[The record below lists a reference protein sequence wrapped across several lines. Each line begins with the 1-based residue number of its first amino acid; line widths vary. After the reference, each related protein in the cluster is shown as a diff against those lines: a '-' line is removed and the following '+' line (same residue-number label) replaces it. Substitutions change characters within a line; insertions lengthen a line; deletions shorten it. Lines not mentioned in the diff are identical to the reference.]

1 MTSQKE
7 QHLENISD
15 IRSELFQI
23 LEGMDYCLD
32 WRPDPESWSVREVI
46 THILNTPPPG
56 VPGILKE
63 MLAGDMQEY
72 DLWADEKYLT
82 PEGQSWDLEQLR
94 GELNRYF
101 GALEETLASA
111 TGDDIVNTSVMV
123 HQRNRHWDE
132 PRTAQWLLERLF
144 AGHWR
149 EHLDQL
155 RDLRNGLGI

>member
-1 MTSQKE
+1 VTSQKE
-7 QHLENISD
+7 QHLENIND

>member
-1 MTSQKE
+1 VTSQKE
-7 QHLENISD
+7 QHLENIND

-155 RDLRNGLGI
+155 RELRNGLGI

>member
-155 RDLRNGLGI
+155 RELRNGLGI

>member
-94 GELNRYF
+94 GGIKPLFRCA
-101 GALEETLASA
+101 G
-111 TGDDIVNTSVMV
+111 
-123 HQRNRHWDE
+123 RNS
-132 PRTAQWLLERLF
+132 
-144 AGHWR
+144 
-149 EHLDQL
+149 
-155 RDLRNGLGI
+155 GLGHRGRHR

>member
-7 QHLENISD
+7 QHLENIND

-63 MLAGDMQEY
+63 MLDGDIQQF

-82 PEGQSWDLEQLR
+82 PEGQSWDLGQLREQLD
-94 GELNRYF
+94 RYF

-155 RDLRNGLGI
+155 RELRNGLGI

>member
-32 WRPDPESWSVREVI
+32 WRPDPESWSAREVI

-82 PEGQSWDLEQLR
+82 PEGQSWDLGQLREQLD
-94 GELNRYF
+94 RYF

-111 TGDDIVNTSVMV
+111 TGDDIANTSVMV

-155 RDLRNGLGI
+155 RELRNGLGI